1 MSGMTK
7 SFYIDAMLAE
17 DYPAVAN
24 IFEQGIA
31 GGNATYDTHAAT
43 WLDWDAKHM
52 PVARFVAR
60 EEQTQRVLGW
70 IALSGVSAR
79 AVFKG
84 VAELSI
90 YIDNDAQGVGIGNAL
105 MNHCIETSEAAGIW
119 TLQSGIF
126 PENEASLALHEKHGF
141 RRVGTREKIGQML
154 DGRWRD
160 IVLLERRSRRLM

>member
-1 MSGMTK
+1 M
-7 SFYIDAMLAE
+7 
-17 DYPAVAN
+17 
-24 IFEQGIA
+24 
-31 GGNATYDTHAAT
+31 
-43 WLDWDAKHM
+43 
-52 PVARFVAR
+52 
-60 EEQTQRVLGW
+60 LGW

-90 YIDNDAQGVGIGNAL
+90 YIANDAQGLGIGNAL

-141 RRVGTREKIGQML
+141 RRVGTREKIGQMR

-160 IVLLERRSRRLM
+160 IVLLERRSRILM